1 MAASFIVPIFQDGRW
16 QRWCNGRY
24 AIFSTTSLYIFLHC
38 FRLILFCVAAAARAR
53 ERALAAHRKDEEED
67 EEDEGSTLV
76 SEETNPMLDG
86 ELRGNNPN
94 PTVAAD
100 RLGVVS

>member
-1 MAASFIVPIFQDGRW
+1 MDAGSAGAMAGTRFFPPHLCTSSYTVFVQ
-16 QRWCNGRY
+16 
-24 AIFSTTSLYIFLHC
+24 FSSV
-38 FRLILFCVAAAARAR
+38 VAAAARAR